1 MEKNEVQISGFAV
14 AKEAQS
20 PCKKIFSKKNS
31 FTLFVQIYDL
41 QNGVR
46 NIFKNKWVSRYLSF
60 GDFKVPKNSSS
71 Q

>member
-1 MEKNEVQISGFAV
+1 MVL
-14 AKEAQS
+14 QS
-20 PCKKIFSKKNS
+20 QMKLQVLVKKYFRKKNS

-46 NIFKNKWVSRYLSF
+46 NFFKNKWVSRYLSF